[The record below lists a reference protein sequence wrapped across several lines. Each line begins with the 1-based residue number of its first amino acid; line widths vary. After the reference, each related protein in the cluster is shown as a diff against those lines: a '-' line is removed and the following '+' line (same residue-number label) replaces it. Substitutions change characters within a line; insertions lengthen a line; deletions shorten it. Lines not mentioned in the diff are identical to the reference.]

1 MPIRDVVFAIL
12 WLGLLPVSLLRP
24 WLGILAW
31 YWLAYFVPHAHVW
44 GFARS
49 IPVAAGVGGA
59 TLVGFLFAHDRKP
72 LPRSSVTFFMLAF
85 VADYTLTTILAHNPQ
100 LSFEKWTWV
109 SKVLLMTFVTMSLF
123 QDRARLRWLYMVP
136 ALGIGFYGFK
146 GGIWVLVTGGGEL
159 VFGPDMSFFADNNT
173 LGLALCMVLPIL
185 LYLSRDE
192 KRPWLKRILQ
202 VTFCLS
208 IISIIFTYSRGAFL
222 GLFVILSV
230 LIWRSP
236 WRMRFATAIILA
248 ALIAAPLAPQR
259 IWDRLGS
266 IGQQESADTR
276 DTSAAARLEAWRTSW
291 ELALDRPFTG
301 GGFRALW
308 NEDLWLRYYGQGFQ
322 NNFDAHSI
330 YFEVLGEHGFLGFAL
345 YFGALV
351 TALLTLRRLRKRW
364 RDDPEHK
371 YISHYAEMLQLS
383 LYPFLV
389 SGAFVGVAYFD
400 IYFLILGTVAVLQQ
414 LSWVAETAT
423 APAPAVKQ
431 GSRLPTRGRTNTL
444 PSGPRRR
451 PRHA

>member
-1 MPIRDVVFAIL
+1 MPLRDIVFSIV
-12 WLGLLPVSLLRP
+12 WVGLLPVSLLRP

-31 YWLAYFVPHAHVW
+31 YWLAYFVPHAHVY

-72 LPRSSVTFFMLAF
+72 LPRSWVTFFMLAF
-85 VADYTLTTILAHNPQ
+85 SVDFTLTTILAYNPA
-100 LSFEKWTWV
+100 LSFEKWNWV

-123 QDRARLRWLYMVP
+123 QDRARLRWLYMMP

-146 GGIWVLVTGGGEL
+146 GGIWVLVKGGGEL
-159 VFGPDMSFFADNNT
+159 VYGPDMSFYAGNNEI
-173 LGLALCMVLPIL
+173 GLALCIVLPLL
-185 LYLSRDE
+185 LYLSRE
-192 KRPWLKRILQ
+192 EERPWLKRILQ
-202 VTFCLS
+202 LTFALS

-222 GLFVILSV
+222 GLLVILSV

-236 WRMRFATAIILA
+236 WRLRFATAVILA

-276 DTSAAARLEAWRTSW
+276 DTSSAARLEAWRTSW
-291 ELALDRPFTG
+291 QLALDRPFTG

-308 NEDLWLRYYGQGFQ
+308 NQEIWLRYYGQGFM

-345 YFGALV
+345 YFGTIVAAL
-351 TALLTLRRLRKRW
+351 TTLRRLRKRW

-371 YISHYAEMLQLS
+371 YISHYAEMLQLA
-383 LYPFLV
+383 LCPFLV
-389 SGAFVGVAYFD
+389 AGAFVGVAYFD
-400 IYFLILGTVAVLQQ
+400 IYFLIVGTVAVLQQ
-414 LSWVAETAT
+414 LSREAETAT
-423 APAPAVKQ
+423 VPAPVIKQ
-431 GSRLPTRGRTNTL
+431 GSRLPARMKPL
-444 PSGPRRR
+444 PSGSRRR
-451 PRHA
+451 TRHA